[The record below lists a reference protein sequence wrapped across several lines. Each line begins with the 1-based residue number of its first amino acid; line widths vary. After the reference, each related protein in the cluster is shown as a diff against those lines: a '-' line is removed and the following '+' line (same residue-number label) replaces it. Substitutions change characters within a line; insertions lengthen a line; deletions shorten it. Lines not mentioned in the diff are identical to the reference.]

1 MTNKGILIIDIPSRC
16 ALCDLF
22 ALYSDEERGIKDLK
36 CCAGLYS
43 DMQQDFDEMNEV
55 SEECPLMELPNM
67 STGNWHKLQRIVNAL
82 YCLQKEEDIEEMIK
96 KNNQRYG

>member
-1 MTNKGILIIDIPSRC
+1 MKNKGMLIIDIPSRC

-22 ALYSDEERGIKDLK
+22 TLYSDEERGIKDLK

-55 SEECPLMELPNM
+55 SEECPLMELPNVRA
-67 STGNWHKLQRIVNAL
+67 SDWLKLQRITGAL
-82 YCLQKEEDIEEMIK
+82 YQIANDREIDEMVK
-96 KNNQRYG
+96 QNKLKYG